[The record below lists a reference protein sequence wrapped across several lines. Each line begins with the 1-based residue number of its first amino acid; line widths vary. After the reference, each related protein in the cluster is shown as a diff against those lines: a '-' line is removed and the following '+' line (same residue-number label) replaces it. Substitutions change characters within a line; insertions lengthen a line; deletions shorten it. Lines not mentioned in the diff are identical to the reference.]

1 MVYIRM
7 PMSGSSTS
15 VWMVSEKAAPSFS
28 QENFSSSGA
37 AIRSANE
44 LSNLALA
51 VLMASPKPFTL
62 ASPSCVGAFGIQDS

>member
-15 VWMVSEKAAPSFS
+15 VWMLSERAAPSCS
-28 QENFSSSGA
+28 HENFCPSGA

-44 LSNLALA
+44 LSNLASA
-51 VLMASPKPFTL
+51 FLMASPKPFTL
-62 ASPSCVGAFGIQDS
+62 ASPSCVGAAGIQDS